1 MSDSKMS
8 AALVILVFHNLFWLH
23 GEYTMMTVCGKSKV
37 CNELIKKNETWNLAL
52 DTRWITLK
60 RSLDLFPFT
69 GNPIMLLVTHFYKV
83 PCCYH

>member
-37 CNELIKKNETWNLAL
+37 CNELMKKNET
-52 DTRWITLK
+52 
-60 RSLDLFPFT
+60 
-69 GNPIMLLVTHFYKV
+69 
-83 PCCYH
+83 